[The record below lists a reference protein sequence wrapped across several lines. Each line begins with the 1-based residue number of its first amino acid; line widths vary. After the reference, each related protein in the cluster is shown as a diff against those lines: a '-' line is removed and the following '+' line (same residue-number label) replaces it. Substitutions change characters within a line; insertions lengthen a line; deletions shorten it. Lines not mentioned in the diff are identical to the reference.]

1 MTPTLYLQGAALQP
15 FAGKPA
21 PTKPA
26 CAVGLVQAGLPAN
39 GVQRPQ
45 MNHLAPIW
53 HTFCNHRG
61 KQRSG
66 ALHKNNE
73 KVSLMDNAT
82 SLPTGAAIAP
92 AAEKTTASRLKSIFS
107 GSIGNMVEWYD
118 WYVYAAFSLYFAK
131 AFFPA
136 GDTTAQ
142 LLNTAAIFA
151 VGFLMRPIG
160 GWLMGLY
167 ADRKGRKAALM
178 ASVLLMCGGSL
189 LIALTPGYETIG
201 VAAPIL
207 LVFARLLQ
215 GLSVGGEYG
224 TSATYLSEMASK
236 ERRGFFSSFQYVTLI
251 SGQLIALAVLIILQQ
266 TLTTEQLY
274 AWGWRV
280 PFVIGAL
287 CAVVALYLRRGMEET
302 ASVTKKEKSKESLM
316 RTLMRHPKE
325 LMTVVGLTMGG
336 TLAFYTYTTYMQ
348 KYLVNTVG
356 MSISDSTTIS
366 AATLF
371 LFMCLQ
377 PVIGGLSDKIGRR
390 PILIAFGVLGTLF
403 TVPILSTLHTVQ
415 TWWGAFFLIMAALII
430 VSGYTSINAV
440 VKAELFPTEIRALGV
455 GLPYAL
461 TVSIFGGTAEYVA
474 LWFKSNGMETGF
486 YWYVTGCIACSLLV
500 YATMKDTKHHSR
512 ITTD

>member
-1 MTPTLYLQGAALQP
+1 
-15 FAGKPA
+15 
-21 PTKPA
+21 
-26 CAVGLVQAGLPAN
+26 
-39 GVQRPQ
+39 
-45 MNHLAPIW
+45 
-53 HTFCNHRG
+53 
-61 KQRSG
+61 
-66 ALHKNNE
+66 
-73 KVSLMDNAT
+73 MDNSNT
-82 SLPTGAAIAP
+82 LPLGSAAAP
-92 AAEKTTASRLKSIFS
+92 AQVRTTSSRIKSIFS
-107 GSIGNMVEWYD
+107 GSVGNMVEWYD

-131 AFFPA
+131 AFFPK

-178 ASVLLMCGGSL
+178 ASVLLMCFGSL
-189 LIALTPGYETIG
+189 IIALSPGYETIG
-201 VAAPIL
+201 VGAPIL

-224 TSATYLSEMASK
+224 TSATYLSEMATK

-251 SGQLIALAVLIILQQ
+251 SGQLIALAVLIVLQQ
-266 TLTTEQLY
+266 TLTSEELY
-274 AWGWRV
+274 AWGWRI

-302 ASVTKKEKSKESLM
+302 ESFTKKKDKPKESAM

-377 PVIGGLSDKIGRR
+377 PLVGALSDKVGRR
-390 PILIAFGVLGTLF
+390 PILIAFGILGTLF
-403 TVPILSTLHTVQ
+403 TVPILTTLHTIQ

-461 TVSIFGGTAEYVA
+461 TVSIFGGTAEYIA
-474 LWFKSNGMETGF
+474 LWFKSIGMETGY
-486 YWYVTGCIACSLLV
+486 YWYVTACIAVSLLV
-500 YATMKDTKHHSR
+500 YITMKDTRKHSR
-512 ITTD
+512 IETD

>member
-1 MTPTLYLQGAALQP
+1 
-15 FAGKPA
+15 
-21 PTKPA
+21 
-26 CAVGLVQAGLPAN
+26 
-39 GVQRPQ
+39 
-45 MNHLAPIW
+45 
-53 HTFCNHRG
+53 
-61 KQRSG
+61 
-66 ALHKNNE
+66 
-73 KVSLMDNAT
+73 MDNSN
-82 SLPTGAAIAP
+82 SLPLGSAAAP
-92 AAEKTTASRLKSIFS
+92 AKERTTSSRIKSIFS
-107 GSIGNMVEWYD
+107 GSVGNMVEWYD

-131 AFFPA
+131 AFFPK

-167 ADRKGRKAALM
+167 ADYKGRKAALM
-178 ASVLLMCGGSL
+178 ASVLLMCFGSL
-189 LIALTPGYETIG
+189 IIALSPGYETIG
-201 VAAPIL
+201 VGAPIL

-224 TSATYLSEMASK
+224 TSATYLSEMATK

-251 SGQLIALAVLIILQQ
+251 SGQLIALAVLIVLQQ
-266 TLTTEQLY
+266 LLTTEQLY
-274 AWGWRV
+274 AWGWRI
-280 PFVIGAL
+280 PFAIGAL

-302 ASVTKKEKSKESLM
+302 ESFKKVKVKPKESAM

-371 LFMCLQ
+371 LFMCIQ
-377 PVIGGLSDKIGRR
+377 PLVGGLSDKIGRR

-403 TVPILSTLHTVQ
+403 TVPILTTLHTIT

-461 TVSIFGGTAEYVA
+461 TVSIFGGTAEYIA
-474 LWFKSNGMETGF
+474 LWFKSAGMETGY
-486 YWYVTGCIACSLLV
+486 YWYVTACIACSLAV
-500 YATMKDTKHHSR
+500 YATMKDTRKHSR
-512 ITTD
+512 IETD

>member
-1 MTPTLYLQGAALQP
+1 MAIPNAVPHGSAATP
-15 FAGKPA
+15 
-21 PTKPA
+21 
-26 CAVGLVQAGLPAN
+26 V
-39 GVQRPQ
+39 
-45 MNHLAPIW
+45 
-53 HTFCNHRG
+53 
-61 KQRSG
+61 
-66 ALHKNNE
+66 
-73 KVSLMDNAT
+73 
-82 SLPTGAAIAP
+82 
-92 AAEKTTASRLKSIFS
+92 AEKTTGSRLKSIFS
-107 GSIGNMVEWYD
+107 GSVGNMVEWYD

-131 AFFPA
+131 VFFPK

-178 ASVLLMCGGSL
+178 ASVLLMCFGSL
-189 LIALTPGYETIG
+189 IIALTPGYETIG
-201 VAAPIL
+201 VGAPIL

-224 TSATYLSEMASK
+224 TSATYLSEMATK

-251 SGQLIALAVLIILQQ
+251 SGQLIALGVLIVLQQ
-266 TLTTEQLY
+266 TLTTEQLN
-274 AWGWRV
+274 AWGWRI
-280 PFVIGAL
+280 PFAIGAL
-287 CAVVALYLRRGMEET
+287 CAVVALFLRRGMEET
-302 ASVTKKEKSKESLM
+302 ESFTQKKEKEKAKESLM

-325 LMTVVGLTMGG
+325 LATVVGLTMGG

-377 PVIGGLSDKIGRR
+377 PVIGALSDKIGRR
-390 PILIAFGVLGTLF
+390 PILIAFGVLGTIC
-403 TVPILSTLHTVQ
+403 TVPILSTLHTIQ
-415 TWWGAFFLIMAALII
+415 TWWGAFFLIMAALSFD
-430 VSGYTSINAV
+430 SGYTSINAV

-461 TVSIFGGTAEYVA
+461 TVSIFGGTAEYIA
-474 LWFKSNGMETGF
+474 LWFKSIGMETGY
-486 YWYVTGCIACSLLV
+486 YWYVTGCIAVSLMV
-500 YATMKDTKHHSR
+500 YVFMKDTQKHSR
-512 ITTD
+512 IETD